1 MTSFHKI
8 SVTALRLFRLG
19 MIACFSSALL
29 ITTPLLAEDYP
40 VQDAPQERGYIP
52 DDTGP
57 DYTSPD
63 YTREAPKSITPEYKA
78 PVQRDYEAPSQR
90 QYQGR
95 NDRRGKN
102 YNERPVTSEEYNSNE
117 ILEAGGSFFGSI
129 SVGMAKV
136 VEHAFKSKGRPNGYI
151 LGEEAGGALIAGL
164 RYGEGTLYTKS
175 AGRHKVYWQGPSIGY
190 DFGASGSKTMI
201 LAYNLYNPSDVYRTF
216 GGVAGSAYFIGGV
229 GITFMQRDHVNLAPI
244 VSGVGVRIG
253 ANVGYLKF
261 TRAPTWNPF

>member
-1 MTSFHKI
+1 MTFFHKF
-8 SVTALRLFRLG
+8 SVTISWFLRV
-19 MIACFSSALL
+19 IIVTCFSSVLL
-29 ITTPLLAEDYP
+29 ITAPLYAEDLP
-40 VQDAPQERGYIP
+40 WEEPPQDRGYIP

-57 DYTSPD
+57 DYTK
-63 YTREAPKSITPEYKA
+63 EAPQSIAPE
-78 PVQRDYEAPSQR
+78 YEAPSQR

-95 NDRRGKN
+95 NDGPRQN
-102 YNERPVTSEEYNSNE
+102 YDDRPVTQEEYSSNE
-117 ILEAGGSFFGSI
+117 ILGAGRGFFGSI

-201 LAYNLYNPSDVYRTF
+201 LAYNLYQPGDVYRTF
-216 GGVAGSAYFIGGV
+216 AGIAGSAYFIGGV
-229 GITFMQRDHVNLAPI
+229 GITFLQRDHVNLAPI
-244 VSGVGVRIG
+244 VSGVGFRVG